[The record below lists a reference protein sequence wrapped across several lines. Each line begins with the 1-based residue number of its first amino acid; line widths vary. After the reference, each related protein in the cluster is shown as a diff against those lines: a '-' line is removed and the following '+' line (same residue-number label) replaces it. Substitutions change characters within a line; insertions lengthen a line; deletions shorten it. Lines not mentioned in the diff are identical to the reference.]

1 MNIKTLSD
9 RLGLD
14 EEDFLVLLDLLI
26 STAQTDLEKLRESV
40 KNNEMD
46 VTVNLAHSLKG
57 SAGNLGFMDFSALAA
72 EIEIKAKQVDHGITE
87 RDINDLCA
95 EFEKMKKLSEGL

>member
-57 SAGNLGFMDFSALAA
+57 SAGNLGFMDFSQ
-72 EIEIKAKQVDHGITE
+72 AKPNSKFSGYLIVIQDFSSSW
-87 RDINDLCA
+87 C
-95 EFEKMKKLSEGL
+95 